1 MSTAGEG
8 AEQPRQDPAVL
19 DYLGVLVRWRG
30 VILRMLIVATV
41 LMAAFSMVM
50 PKGFRS
56 QAIIVP
62 TSDNTSMNVFDALSG
77 SLLGFGF
84 GRGSTELFLLKAML
98 ESRTLREEIIR
109 QFNLDRVYD
118 VGRMD
123 EAIQILAAH
132 TTLTVTEDN
141 TLKVSFNH
149 STRWLSFSDAAEDS
163 VARFVQR
170 VAAAIIERLD
180 RLNREYQG
188 REARDYRIFIEDR
201 YRQIGEE
208 LADLE
213 DRMSRFQEDHE
224 VTAVDAQLRAT
235 LEVAAILEAEVV
247 KRELDLAIAET
258 TLGPDSRM
266 IANKRSELRAAKSAF
281 EGSFGGRDGE
291 KRFLFGYDRDIPQL
305 MKNYIR
311 LKRSIGIHSEVFAF
325 ITTKYEE
332 SKLREA
338 QNIPTI
344 SVIDYPDVPDMRYSP
359 RRAFMVITTLVLMS
373 VFAVLIAFVLD
384 FVRRVRLQYPDRYR
398 ELTRWSR

>member
-1 MSTAGEG
+1 MSTVGEG
-8 AEQPRQDPAVL
+8 VEQSRPDPAVL

-50 PKGFRS
+50 PKVFRS

-62 TSDNTSMNVFDALSG
+62 TSESAGLNVFDALSG
-77 SLLGFGF
+77 NLLGFGL
-84 GRGSTELFLLKAML
+84 GRGSTELFLLKAIL
-98 ESRTLREEIIR
+98 ESRTLRENIVR
-109 QFNLDRVYD
+109 QFSLDRVYD
-118 VGRMD
+118 ARRMD
-123 EAIQILAAH
+123 EAILTLAAH

-141 TLKVSFNH
+141 TLEVSFNH
-149 STRWLSFSDAAEDS
+149 GTSWFSFSGAAEDT
-163 VARFVQR
+163 VARFVQQ
-170 VAAAIIERLD
+170 VAAAIIAQLD
-180 RLNREYQG
+180 GLNREYQG

-201 YRQIGEE
+201 YRQIGRE

-213 DRMSRFQEDHE
+213 DNMSQFQEDQE
-224 VTAVDAQLRAT
+224 VSVVDAQLLAT
-235 LEVAAILEAEVV
+235 LEAAAILEAEVV

-266 IANKRSELRAAKSAF
+266 IENKRSELKAAKSAF
-281 EGSFGGRDGE
+281 EGSFGGRDDE
-291 KRFLFGYDRDIPQL
+291 KRFLFGYDRNLPQL
-305 MKNYIR
+305 MKSYLR
-311 LKRSIGIHSEVFAF
+311 LRRSIEIHSEVFAF

-344 SVIDYPDVPDMRYSP
+344 SVIDYPDVPDMRSSP
-359 RRAFMVITTLVLMS
+359 RRAFMVITTAVLMS

-384 FVRRVRLQYPDRYR
+384 FVQRVRLQYPDRYR
-398 ELTRWSR
+398 ELTRWSP